1 MVTHAKGLTISGV
14 SDPLFAV
21 KADNEI
27 IWHEKIQNYLDD
39 DAVWVGREALRFT
52 VRLLYDRE
60 LFIGEFTGM
69 GVRYTREVNMDCAD
83 PTMLME
89 VVLRKFE
96 RVPKPDDK
104 DSPHL
109 DSSNVAVAGSEET

>member
-39 DAVWVGREALRFT
+39 DAVWIGREALRFT

-60 LFIGEFTGM
+60 WVCDTP
-69 GVRYTREVNMDCAD
+69 VKSTW
-83 PTMLME
+83 T
-89 VVLRKFE
+89 VLIQRC
-96 RVPKPDDK
+96 
-104 DSPHL
+104 
-109 DSSNVAVAGSEET
+109 